1 MTSIISILGTC
12 IESNGHV
19 NKLKGTSSKHV
30 NGWNIDIDLITKTDD
45 QHSYYDQCKNLG
57 GPKDFWAG
65 CCGGKIISTTLY
77 GCGHAKL
84 NVGNCWHTNTYVR
97 VYLDGKFIGDVA
109 GQTSPF
115 RSVGQTNSKV
125 FEFAFKEGS
134 VLKINSNWGIV
145 KFNNFEVTD
154 CNCED

>member
-1 MTSIISILGTC
+1 MQNCSEMTSIISILGTC
-12 IESNGHV
+12 IESNSHV

-45 QHSYYDQCKNLG
+45 QHSYYDGCKNLG

-65 CCGGKIISTTLY
+65 CCGGNTISTTLY

-84 NVGNCWHTNTYVR
+84 NVGNCWDYLNVR
-97 VYLDGKFIGDVA
+97 IYLDGKLIGEVP
-109 GQTSPF
+109 SE
-115 RSVGQTNSKV
+115 TNSKI

-134 VLKINSNWGIV
+134 VLKINSNGGII
-145 KFNNFEVTD
+145 KFNNFEITN
-154 CNCED
+154 CNCEN